1 MSLKMKPNRR
11 DWLIA
16 ARKATR
22 MSVNEA
28 ANVLDISPKLL
39 EMLEW
44 ERVMITQPQI
54 ALRIVYFYNKGVD
67 EYNELVCEK
76 CRTDKLPPKDA
87 KITTTTTD
95 DDDFDWNAWQD

>member
-1 MSLKMKPNRR
+1 MSFKMKQNRR

-28 ANVLDISPKLL
+28 ANVFDISPKLL

-54 ALRIVYFYNKGVD
+54 ALRIVYFYNKGVN

-87 KITTTTTD
+87 KITTTTD
-95 DDDFDWNAWQD
+95 DDDFDWNARTV